1 MENKPLILIDGDIIL
16 YQASFAC
23 AEMSDWSD
31 VKDYVFDLLK
41 NITLKVDS
49 TEYIGFIQ
57 GKRNFRTEVSKQA
70 DYKGNRKSKP
80 KPFWYYN
87 IRQHLIE
94 SYNFIVVDGM
104 ETDDA
109 LTILHNRITD
119 RDTVICSIDKDLLQ
133 SPGKHYNPRTEE
145 MIVSND
151 DLGRRMLATQI
162 ITGDSTDNIP
172 GLYRVGPKKADAILN
187 ESSDSGDYLPL
198 ALQAYLNYYFDKKK
212 KDKSKITDEEVF
224 LTAVKHFSETF
235 ELVFLKREMSEE
247 EFPTPEISNLLNLE
261 NPLNYGARR
270 KSEGTAEETIFD

>member
-1 MENKPLILIDGDIIL
+1 MSNKPLILIDGDIIL
-16 YQASFAC
+16 YRASFAC
-23 AEMSDWSD
+23 AEMSNWSD
-31 VKDYVFDLLK
+31 VKDYIWDFIK
-41 NITLKVDS
+41 GITEKLDS

-57 GKRNFRTEVSKQA
+57 GKKNFRVDVSKQA

-94 SYNFIVVDGM
+94 SYKFIVVDGM

-119 RDTVICSIDKDLLQ
+119 RETVICSIDKDLLQ
-133 SPGKHYNPRTEE
+133 SPGKHYNPVNDEIILSTE
-145 MIVSND
+145 
-151 DLGRRMLATQI
+151 DLGRATLATQV

-172 GLYRVGPKKADAILN
+172 GLYRVGPKKAEAIL
-187 ESSDSGDYLPL
+187 SQAADSGDYLPL
-198 ALQAYLNYYFDKKK
+198 ALQAYLNYYFEKKK
-212 KDKSKITDEEVF
+212 KDKSTMTDEEVF

-247 EFPTPEISNLLNLE
+247 EFPTPEVTNLFTIE
-261 NPLNYGARR
+261 NPLNYGARA
-270 KSEGTAEETIFD
+270 KSEGTSEETIFD